1 MYWFLPF
8 NVSRHTS
15 NLPAYGAIYSLLY
28 VEFWIAPSIFTQL
41 ECHHRY
47 IYIPCSYIYL
57 HQTVLTCMLSLQ
69 WLSASVQREAAC
81 RLLLGWYCIYNNI
94 PHSRHDMARS
104 DLRYGIPNSRHD
116 VVRSDFWNWEAR
128 FSQYIYI
135 YELSTGKCWFWT
147 FSGERWLE
155 PLSGNGERGSCH
167 TQVLWCSIY
176 THTSFIYIYT

>member
-1 MYWFLPF
+1 M
-8 NVSRHTS
+8 SRHTS

-104 DLRYGIPNSRHD
+104 DLRYGIPNCRHD

-135 YELSTGKCWFWT
+135 YIRT
-147 FSGERWLE
+147 FYRK
-155 PLSGNGERGSCH
+155 
-167 TQVLWCSIY
+167 VLILNI
-176 THTSFIYIYT
+176 FG